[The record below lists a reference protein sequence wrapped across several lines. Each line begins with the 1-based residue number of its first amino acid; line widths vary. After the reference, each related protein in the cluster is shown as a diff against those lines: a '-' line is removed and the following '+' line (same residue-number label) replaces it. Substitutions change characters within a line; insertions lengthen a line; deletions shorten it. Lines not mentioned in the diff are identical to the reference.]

1 MRGKDTTFWRKSQGN
16 NEPMS
21 ILPFTSLSFF
31 VLYLI
36 GFFCTLPN
44 QRSAF
49 CSLTNQLTT
58 HISPLWYSA
67 KKISEALL

>member
-1 MRGKDTTFWRKSQGN
+1 
-16 NEPMS
+16 MS
-21 ILPFTSLSFF
+21 ILPFTSLSLF